1 MSGEP
6 QGPPKGI
13 FCPKC
18 PFWWPWR
25 SLEGTEDQ
33 IWSLLSLAAPPVLD
47 SWLSHTLD
55 KYWASSVWYGMLFDF
70 IVWFYAEFYFILL
83 HCNVLHDI
91 SLYCIV
97 FDIIAVYCMSPHCI
111 LWYGMVLYFIWS
123 YCTALLLS
131 FIRMCR

>member
-1 MSGEP
+1 MSRSSQRNALLIHRYYSQFGTTQLKEMVKNRLKRARL
-6 QGPPKGI
+6 G
-13 FCPKC
+13 PKC

-47 SWLSHTLD
+47 SLLSHTLD

-91 SLYCIV
+91 SLYCITW
-97 FDIIAVYCMSPHCI
+97 HCI
-111 LWYGMVLYFIWS
+111 VLYLI
-123 YCTALLLS
+123 
-131 FIRMCR
+131 